1 MTLAMD
7 RYLEDIESRI
17 DVDQEEEILSF
28 WNDWSHHRAGSSA
41 LPVHL
46 RGIPSKLDWPSININ
61 DALVDDELMVIKE
74 FGRVNHTLSRK
85 GAFCLRVR
93 ANYGVANIATAF
105 GAPLFVMPR
114 ETDTLPN
121 VVKLGPEACAALLD
135 KPLPDKLSGNFQH
148 VMRVGKLFKQIGE
161 RYPKIGKYVHCEQPD
176 LQGPMDNLELLWGSE
191 LFYALYDEPETMHAL
206 LSRIS
211 DLIEVEIDE
220 WLKLFPENVGRANYF
235 RHREKGSLV
244 VRDDSAMNL
253 SPAFYDEFI
262 APYDGRLMKKY
273 GGIVHFCGR
282 GDHFIDHLAKLEGLN
297 GINMSQPHLNNMEK
311 VFACTIDQGLH
322 LTLSVDPFEVH
333 GHDIENLMFLPSGG

>member
-176 LQGPMDNLELLWGSE
+176 LQGPMDNLELIMGSSAV
-191 LFYALYDEPETMHAL
+191 FYGLYDDPDSIHVL
-206 LSRIS
+206 LDKITGAMERFFDS
-211 DLIEVEIDE
+211 
-220 WLKLFPENVGRANYF
+220 WLAMFPENRAYANYF
-235 RHREKGSLV
+235 MHVEEGTV
-244 VRDDSAMNL
+244 CIRDDSAMNL
-253 SPAFYDEFI
+253 SPEMVSEFI
-262 APYDGRLMKKY
+262 VPYDGRLLKKY
-273 GGIVHFCGR
+273 GGFIHFCGR
-282 GDHFIDHLAKLEGLN
+282 GDHFIDRLAKMEGLT
-297 GINMSQPHLNNMEK
+297 GFNMSQPHLNDMETIYK
-311 VFACTIDQGLH
+311 CTIDRGIH
-322 LTLSVDPFEVH
+322 LGITAQIEAPR
-333 GHDIENLMFLPSGG
+333 GHDNTNLIIFS